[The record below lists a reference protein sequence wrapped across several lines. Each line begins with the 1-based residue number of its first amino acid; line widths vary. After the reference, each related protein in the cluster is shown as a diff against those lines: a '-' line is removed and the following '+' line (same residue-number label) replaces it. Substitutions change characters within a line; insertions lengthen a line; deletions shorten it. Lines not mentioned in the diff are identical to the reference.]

1 MEWKIMSF
9 KICAV
14 GCGYMAFNGHG
25 PSYRKYA
32 DLNPDVEL
40 TACCDVDE
48 ERALSFK
55 HEFGFLRHYTDMDLM
70 LDTERPQ
77 AVCLIVPVNLTFP
90 LSVRIFQK
98 GYPLLLE
105 KPPGLDKHEAMEMIR
120 SANKWNIPNMVAFNR
135 RFMPLVI
142 KLKEMLQQ
150 NGLDKSLSIDYRML
164 RVGRKDPDFSTTAIH
179 GIDVVRYLAASDYR
193 TVHFNYQDLDIAGRN
208 IVNIF
213 MDCEFESGA
222 TARFGICPVAG
233 TVAERLE
240 INSLQNTFHLNLPL
254 AGSKDMP
261 GRLSHFY
268 NGNTV
273 LELNGINVSGNM
285 DEFVLNGFYDEN
297 KVFFDDIRY
306 GRKPVDDILSGLQS
320 VEIADCIR
328 NRLTEYRSAAK

>member
-1 MEWKIMSF
+1 MSF
-9 KICAV
+9 KICIA

-32 DLNPDVEL
+32 DLNSDVEL

-48 ERALSFK
+48 SRAMSFRNK
-55 HEFGFLRHYTDMDLM
+55 FGFLRHYTDMDLM

-90 LSVRIFQK
+90 LSVGILKK

-105 KPPGLDKHEAMEMIR
+105 KPPGLNKYETMEMVDA
-120 SANKWNIPNMVAFNR
+120 ANKWNIPNMVAFNR

-142 KLKEMLQQ
+142 KLKELLEQLP
-150 NGLDKSLSIDYRML
+150 LDKSLSIDYRML

-179 GIDVVRYLAASDYR
+179 GIDIVRYLAASDYR
-193 TVHFNYQDLDIAGRN
+193 TVHFSYQQLTDAGEN
-208 IVNIF
+208 VVNIF

-222 TARFGICPVAG
+222 TARLGICPVAG
-233 TVAERLE
+233 MVAERLE
-240 INSLQNTFHLNLPL
+240 INSLQHTFQVNLPL
-254 AGSKDMP
+254 AGSKDIP

-268 NGNTV
+268 KGNTV
-273 LELNGINVSGNM
+273 LELNGINLSGNS

-297 KVFFDDIRY
+297 KIFFDDIRS
-306 GRKPVDDILSGLQS
+306 GRKPANDILSAVQS

-328 NRLTEYRSAAK
+328 NRLPEWSATK